1 MRFSRNLTV
10 LIAGAALF
18 LSACM
23 IDNPTQPNLPS
34 WSVDLE
40 FPIIQ
45 KSVTINEIVSDS
57 LFSLDQYGTDGDSI
71 YSFHQ
76 SIEIPSI
83 EVGQQLTIPDIN
95 QSVAST
101 VGPISIADIAA
112 VQTPTFDLQTIAPT
126 LYSALDLA
134 ITMGGGTAT
143 VDSVP
148 GADLDPVTSNISFDT
163 FQSATFAS
171 GTIDITV
178 HNGLFIPLGAP
189 INVDLLDASSNT
201 LASLTFA
208 DTIARNSQATQSFDL
223 TGITLPQSVTVQVTG
238 KTVGSS
244 GEQMTLTSSD
254 LSKGFYVE
262 IGSTDLVASSATAQI
277 PPQTISQS
285 DLIPFDASGNV
296 INYATIGSGY
306 LNFDV
311 ENAMGL
317 QSDLTLTIPSLVD
330 DQNNPFSQVLTI
342 PANQSVNQSISLIG
356 YQLQL
361 SSSQQEI
368 GYSYD
373 LQTEDPGSNFVTI
386 TQDDSVAVA
395 LSLAGLS
402 FDELNGSIAP
412 ITIDLD
418 PIQQDFSAM
427 PEEMGGIEFK
437 SVEMVI
443 DFDTDI
449 QIPILLNLDVRAE
462 NDAGEFET
470 VQISNWDITDSSR
483 VTIAS
488 AADLININPSSLI
501 ASGYCTIGGDGSI
514 LTTQSV
520 AGLIDISAPLE
531 FEITE
536 SATIEMDPTEI
547 DQEFPENIEAIT
559 LYAQMDNQFEFGAA
573 VDILAAS
580 SLSIFDTG
588 TPDTLATI
596 QIDAARS
603 CLDSVALDSSK
614 INLFQQDNLY
624 IATQVSMLPNYDTD
638 GNTTSTKF
646 LSTDSLKISLY
657 GTVRYL
663 NDHLVSE
670 EER

>member
-1 MRFSRNLTV
+1 MKFSRNVIV
-10 LIAGAALF
+10 LLFGATLL
-18 LSACM
+18 LSGCM
-23 IDNPTQPNLPS
+23 IDNPTQPNLPA

-40 FPIIQ
+40 FPIIK
-45 KSVTINEIVSDS
+45 KSVTINEIMSDS

-76 SIEIPSI
+76 SIDIPSI

-95 QSVAST
+95 QSVSST
-101 VGPISIADIAA
+101 VGAISIANIAA
-112 VQTPTFDLQTIAPT
+112 VQTPTFDLETIAPS
-126 LYSALDLA
+126 LHSALDAA
-134 ITMGGGTAT
+134 ITFGGGSAT

-148 GADLDPVTSNISFDT
+148 GADLDPVTSAISFDT
-163 FQSATFAS
+163 FQSATFSS

-178 HNGLFIPLGAP
+178 HNDLFIPLGTP
-189 INVDLLDASSNT
+189 INIDLLDAMNNT
-201 LASLTFA
+201 VASLTFA
-208 DTIARNSQATQSFDL
+208 DTIGRNSQATQSFDL
-223 TGITLPQSVTVQVTG
+223 AGTTLPQSVTVQVTG

-244 GEQMTLTSSD
+244 GQQMTLTNSDISS
-254 LSKGFYVE
+254 GFHVE

-285 DLIPFDASGNV
+285 DLISFDASGNL
-296 INYATIGSGY
+296 INYAIIGSGY
-306 LNFDV
+306 LNLDV
-311 ENAMGL
+311 ENAIGL

-330 DQNNPFSQVLTI
+330 DQDNPFSQVLTI
-342 PANQSVNQSISLIG
+342 PANGSENQFISLIG

-373 LQTEDPGSNFVTI
+373 LQTEDPGANFVTI
-386 TQDDSVAVA
+386 SDDDSVAVS
-395 LSLAGLS
+395 LSLTGLS

-412 ITIDLD
+412 ITVDLD
-418 PIQQDFSAM
+418 PIEQDFSAL
-427 PEEMGGIEFK
+427 PEEMGGIEFQ

-443 DFDTDI
+443 DFDTNI
-449 QIPILLNLDVRAE
+449 EIPILLNLDVRAE
-462 NDAGEFET
+462 NDAGEFAL
-470 VQISNWDITDSSR
+470 VQISDWNIVDSSR
-483 VTIAS
+483 VTIAN

-514 LTTQSV
+514 LTTQYV
-520 AGLIDISAPLE
+520 AGIIDIAAPLE

-536 SATIEMDPTEI
+536 SASIEMDPTEV

-580 SLSIFDTG
+580 SLSIFDSG

-596 QIDAARS
+596 QIEAARS

-614 INLFQQDNLY
+614 IHLFQQENLY

-646 LSTDSLKISLY
+646 LSTDSLNITLY
-657 GTVRYL
+657 GAVRYL

-670 EER
+670 DER

>member
-1 MRFSRNLTV
+1 MRFSRSFIV
-10 LIAGAALF
+10 LF
-18 LSACM
+18 LSTSIFLSGCM
-23 IDNPTQPNLPS
+23 IDNPTQPNLPA

-45 KSVTINEIVSDS
+45 KSVTINELLSDS

-101 VGPISIADIAA
+101 VGPISIPDIAA

-126 LYSALDLA
+126 LYSALDAA
-134 ITMGGGTAT
+134 ITLGGGSAT

-163 FQSATFAS
+163 FQSATFSS

-178 HNGLFIPLGAP
+178 HNDLFIPLGAP
-189 INVDLLDASSNT
+189 INIDLLDGSNNT

-208 DTIARNSQATQSFDL
+208 DTIGRNSSATQSFDL
-223 TGITLPQSVTVQVTG
+223 AGTTLPQSVTVQVTG

-244 GEQMTLTSSD
+244 GEPMTLTSSD
-254 LSKGFYVE
+254 LNSGFNVE
-262 IGSTDLVASSATAQI
+262 IGSTNLVASSATAQI
-277 PPQTISQS
+277 PPQSISQS
-285 DLIPFDASGNV
+285 DLISFDASGNL
-296 INYATIGSGY
+296 INYATIGAGY

-373 LQTEDPGSNFVTI
+373 LQTEDPGTNFVTI
-386 TQDDSVAVA
+386 SENDSVAVA
-395 LSLAGLS
+395 LSLTGLS

-412 ITIDLD
+412 ITMDLD
-418 PIQQDFSAM
+418 PIEQDFSAM
-427 PEEMGGIEFK
+427 PEEMGGIQFQ

-443 DFDTDI
+443 DFDTNI
-449 QIPILLNLDVRAE
+449 EIPILLNLDVRAE

-470 VQISNWDITDSSR
+470 VQIIDWNIVDSSR
-483 VTIAS
+483 VTIAN
-488 AADLININPSSLI
+488 AADLININPSRLI
-501 ASGYCTIGGDGSI
+501 ASGNCTIGGDGSI
-514 LTTQSV
+514 LTTQYV
-520 AGLIDISAPLE
+520 AGLIDIAAPLE

-536 SATIEMDPTEI
+536 SASIEMDPTEI

-573 VDILAAS
+573 LDVLAAS
-580 SLSIFDTG
+580 SLATFETG
-588 TPDTLATI
+588 SPDTLATI

-603 CLDSVALDSSK
+603 CLDSIALDSTK
-614 INLFQQDNLY
+614 IDLFQQENLY

-638 GNTTSTKF
+638 GNTTTTKF
-646 LSTDSLKISLY
+646 LSTDSLKITLF